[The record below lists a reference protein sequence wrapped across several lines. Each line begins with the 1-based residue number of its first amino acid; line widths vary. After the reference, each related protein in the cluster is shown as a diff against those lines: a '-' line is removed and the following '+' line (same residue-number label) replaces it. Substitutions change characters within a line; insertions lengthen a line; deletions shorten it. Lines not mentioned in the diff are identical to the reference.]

1 MAVNSARPQPMI
13 LAASLAF
20 MLGFGSACG
29 GGGEEAQCASRVD
42 FTTTQ
47 YDGTLA
53 HAQIPLGDQLGEGT
67 FPACDDGN
75 SGEESPAE
83 TVTVRAID
91 GIDPHIAVA
100 VETDEDT
107 VYIKHG
113 LNSDKYPHELKR
125 LIGKN

>member
-1 MAVNSARPQPMI
+1 MAVNSARPRPMI

-20 MLGFGSACG
+20 ILSFGSACG

-47 YDGTLA
+47 YDG
-53 HAQIPLGDQLGEGT
+53 
-67 FPACDDGN
+67 
-75 SGEESPAE
+75 
-83 TVTVRAID
+83 
-91 GIDPHIAVA
+91 IDPHIAVS

-113 LNSDKYPHELKR
+113 LNSDHHPKELKR
-125 LIGKN
+125 LVGKN